1 MKSPLRVWE
10 RELNKKYAHLLT
22 VEYSKKTDSF
32 RLCYKGFVI
41 AYWLK
46 GDKKQ
51 ADRAYCEAAVLLE
64 AIEIKGLE

>member
-10 RELNKKYAHLLT
+10 RELNKKYAHLLS
-22 VEYSKKTDSF
+22 VEYSERTDSF
-32 RLCYKGFVI
+32 RLCYKGVVI

-51 ADRAYCEAAVLLE
+51 ADRAYNEAVALLE
-64 AIEIKGLE
+64 AIEIAGLK